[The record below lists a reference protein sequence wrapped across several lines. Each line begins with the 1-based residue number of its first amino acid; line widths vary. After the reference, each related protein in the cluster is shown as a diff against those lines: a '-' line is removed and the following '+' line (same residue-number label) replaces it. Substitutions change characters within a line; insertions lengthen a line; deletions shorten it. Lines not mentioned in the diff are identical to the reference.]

1 MIFKTPLPDR
11 GDLRARIDAHYRGD
25 ETACITTLLAALEDL
40 PEGSQRT
47 IQSYAHQLVE
57 AVRAETAHQGGID
70 AFLHEYGLSTQEGV
84 LLMCVA
90 EALLRVP
97 DDETREWLIRDKLG
111 TADWRQHLGHSRS
124 LFVNASTWA
133 LMMTGRVVRMADA
146 RGQGPEQALR
156 RLVARLGEPVVRES
170 VNQAMR
176 IMGRQFVMGRTIE
189 GALERAHAWQKRG
202 YSYSYDMLGEAA
214 RTMAD
219 ARRYFDHYKHAIQQ
233 IGQQAEGK
241 GPING
246 PGISVKLSALH
257 PRYEVANHDRV
268 MDELMPRLRALCVE
282 AARYDIGLNIDAEE
296 ADRLDISLDCIEAI
310 SGDPDLKSWQGFGV
324 VVQAYQKRAYYVL
337 DYLADMARRHERR
350 LMVRLVK
357 GAYWDME
364 IKRAQEQGVSDY
376 PVFTR
381 KTNTDVAYLACA
393 RKLFA
398 NTDAFYPQLAT
409 HNAHSIASVL
419 EFAGNSRDFEFQRL
433 HGMGEELY
441 ERVIEHDQVGAGCR
455 IYAPVGQHE
464 DLLAYLVRRLLENG
478 ANSSFV
484 NRIQDDSLPIEEI
497 VADPVRAVRGLSRVP
512 HPRIPLPR
520 DIYGANRVNAQGVDL
535 SDRVQLDSLGQEM
548 EQVLAERWTSGPIVG
563 GDDAAGQDGRE
574 VSMPHDRARTLGE
587 ATEATDDQIERAI
600 ATAQK
605 AAADW
610 AAKPVVERAACLER
624 AADLMEQE
632 MSSLLGL
639 VVAEVGKTL
648 NDAVSEVREAIDF
661 CRYYALQAR
670 QNLSGEFRVRAPA
683 GSGEKIAMQGG
694 GVFTCISPWN
704 LPFAIFN
711 GQVVAALAA
720 GNAVLA
726 KPAEQSPLIAA
737 RAVRLLHRAGIPPEV
752 LHLLPGDGARVG
764 GALTRDPRIAGVCFT
779 GSTETARRI
788 NRTLAARDG
797 AAIPSL
803 IAETGGQ
810 NAMIVDS
817 TALTEQVARDVIVSA
832 FQNAGQRC
840 SALRVLYVQEDVA
853 ERTLDMIA
861 GAMDELRVGNPQL
874 LSTDVGPV
882 IDDDAQA
889 MVDQHIKRM
898 LGEAK
903 EIRRA
908 RLGQGTENGSFVT
921 PAAFEID
928 RIGRLEREV
937 FGPVLHV
944 VRYQADRLDQV
955 VDEINATGYGL
966 TMGVHSRIDEM
977 WKRVYDRARVG
988 NCYVNRNQ
996 IGAIVGVQP
1005 FGGQGLSGTGPKAG
1019 GPLYLERF
1027 VAEAPQDGAASP
1039 TSQEAGQAVDLKAP
1053 RLARKALEQALKT
1066 LDKQGHEWLRPAAD
1080 RAAMLER
1087 AAAAIEA
1094 GAKPLQKLG
1103 KAAGDAQ
1110 AGADFLRVY
1119 AAQAAEELAE
1129 PKQMPGPTGER
1140 NELSFWP
1147 RGTVACL
1154 ALGGDGTA
1162 SQVSALIAQAGAALA
1177 AGNTALLWA
1186 EADGAAAAVAKVLQ
1200 EAGVPDYAVQAVE
1213 PGKDAGL
1220 DALLTAEPVHAT
1232 AIASDRAS
1240 AAAVNALLAE
1250 LDGPIRTLIRFR
1262 PTPADAGAGDLG
1274 QPVASSPAYLHRFV
1288 HERSLSIDTTAS
1300 GGNAS
1305 LLSIEE
1311 GPQLPGQVA
1320 AE

>member
-1 MIFKTPLPDR
+1 MIFKTPLGSR
-11 GDLRARIDAHYRGD
+11 GALRARVDANYRGD
-25 ETACITTLLAALEDL
+25 ETACIETLLGALDDL
-40 PEGSQRT
+40 PESSRQNV
-47 IQSYAHQLVE
+47 QSYAHQLVE

-84 LLMCVA
+84 LLMCIA
-90 EALLRVP
+90 EALLRIP
-97 DDETREWLIRDKLG
+97 DDDTREWLIRDKLG
-111 TADWRQHLGHSRS
+111 SADWKQHLGHSRS

-133 LMMTGRVVRMADA
+133 LMMTGQVVRMHDA
-146 RGQGPEQALR
+146 RGHGPDYALR
-156 RLVARLGEPVVRES
+156 RLIARLGEPVVRES
-170 VNQAMR
+170 VNQAMK

-189 GALERAHAWQKRG
+189 TALERAQAWEKRG

-219 ARRYFDHYKHAIQQ
+219 ARRYFDHYKNAIQK
-233 IGQQAEGK
+233 IGAKADGK

-310 SGDPDLKSWQGFGV
+310 SGDPDLKAWQGFGV
-324 VVQAYQKRAYYVL
+324 VVQAYQKRAYSLL
-337 DYLADMARRHERR
+337 DWLADMARRHERR

-364 IKRAQEQGVSDY
+364 IKRAQEQGVEDY

-381 KTNTDVAYLACA
+381 KTNTDVSYLACA

-409 HNAHSIASVL
+409 HNAQSIASVL
-419 EFAGNSRDFEFQRL
+419 EYAGNSRDFEFQRL

-484 NRIQDDSLPIEEI
+484 NRIQDESLPVEEI
-497 VADPVRAVRGLSRVP
+497 VADPVRAVRGLARAP

-520 DIYGANRVNAQGVDL
+520 DIYGGNRVNAKGVDL
-535 SDRVQLDSLGQEM
+535 SDLVQLDALRQDM
-548 EQVLAERWTSGPIVG
+548 QKVLRERWTAGPIVG
-563 GDDAAGQDGRE
+563 GDAAAGRDGRE
-574 VSMPHDRARTLGE
+574 TVMPHDRARVLGE
-587 ATEATDDQIERAI
+587 VTEATDDQIERALT
-600 ATAQK
+600 TAQK
-605 AAADW
+605 AAGDW
-610 AAKPVVERAACLER
+610 AAKPVGERAACLER

-632 MSSLLGL
+632 MSSILGL
-639 VVAEVGKTL
+639 LVAEVGKTL

-670 QNLSGEFRVRAPA
+670 QTLSGEIRVRGPA
-683 GSGEKIAMQGG
+683 GAGDRISMRGG

-711 GQVVAALAA
+711 GQVVAALVA

-764 GALTRDPRIAGVCFT
+764 GALTRDPRISGVCFT

-788 NRTLAARDG
+788 NRTLAGRDG

-817 TALTEQVARDVIVSA
+817 TALTEQVARDVVVSA

-853 ERTLDMIA
+853 ERTLEMIS
-861 GAMDELRVGNPQL
+861 GAMDELRVGDPQL

-882 IDDDAQA
+882 IDDGAQA
-889 MVDQHIKRM
+889 TIDKHIKRM
-898 LGEAK
+898 LGDAK
-903 EIRRA
+903 EVRRA
-908 RLGQGTENGSFVT
+908 RLGQGTDNGSFVT

-928 RIGRLEREV
+928 RIDRLEREV

-944 VRYQADRLDQV
+944 VRYRADRLDQV
-955 VDEINATGYGL
+955 VDAINRTGYGL

-977 WKRVYDRARVG
+977 WKRVYERARVG

-1027 VAEAPQDGAASP
+1027 VRETGGDGAVATP
-1039 TSQEAGQAVDLKAP
+1039 ADAAGTPVDLKAP
-1053 RLARKALEQALKT
+1053 LIARKSLDQAVRT
-1066 LDKQGHEWLRPAAD
+1066 LGKQGHEWLPPVAE
-1080 RAAMLER
+1080 RAAVLER
-1087 AAAAIEA
+1087 AADAIDA
-1094 GAKPLQKLG
+1094 GAKPLQKL
-1103 KAAGDAQ
+1103 KDAGDAQ
-1110 AGADFLRVY
+1110 AGAAYLRVY
-1119 AAQAAEELAE
+1119 AAQAADELAE
-1129 PKQMPGPTGER
+1129 PRQMPGPTGER
-1140 NELSFWP
+1140 NELAFWP

-1154 ALGGDGTA
+1154 ALAGDDTA
-1162 SQVSALIAQAGAALA
+1162 SQLSALIAQAGAALA

-1186 EADGAAAAVAKVLQ
+1186 EAEGAAAAVARVLHD
-1200 EAGVPDYAVQAVE
+1200 AGVPGYAVQAIE
-1213 PGKDAGL
+1213 PGQDAGL
-1220 DALLTAEPVHAT
+1220 EALLTAEPVHLT
-1232 AIASDRAS
+1232 ALAGNRAS
-1240 AAAVNALLAE
+1240 AAAVNARLAE
-1250 LDGPIRTLIRFR
+1250 LDGAIRTLVCFR
-1262 PTPADAGAGDLG
+1262 PTPSGDGAADAG

-1288 HERSLSIDTTAS
+1288 HERALSVDTTAS